1 MSKRSEALALRLEQ
15 GAAELAELANAL
27 TDEQWD
33 LPVKD
38 GRKVRTIVH
47 HVASMYPIEMELAL
61 LLAAGKPVVGV
72 TWKEVH
78 AINAKHKAEFGN
90 VSKADAIALLKLN
103 SATAAAQIR
112 ALTDFELDN
121 AAPLSLNANAPLTC
135 QFMLEDHPVRH
146 SYWHL
151 AAIRAVVGLVMV
163 PQAA

>member
-1 MSKRSEALALRLEQ
+1 MSKRSEALAVRLEQ

-27 TDEQWD
+27 TEEQLD
-33 LPVKD
+33 LRVKD
-38 GRKVRTIVH
+38 GRKIRTVVH
-47 HVASMYPIEMELAL
+47 HVASMYPIEMELAQ
-61 LLAAGKPVVGV
+61 LLAAGKAVTGV

-78 AINAKHKAEFGN
+78 AINKQHATEFEN
-90 VSKADAIALLKLN
+90 VSKADAIALLRVN
-103 SATAAAQIR
+103 SAKAAAQVR
-112 ALTDFELDN
+112 LLTDFELDN

-151 AAIRAVVGLVMV
+151 AAIRAVVGLVLV

>member
-90 VSKADAIALLKLN
+90 VSKEEAIALLKKN
-103 SATAAAQIR
+103 SAAAAGQIR

-135 QFMLEDHPVRH
+135 QFLLEDHPVRH

>member
-1 MSKRSEALALRLEQ
+1 
-15 GAAELAELANAL
+15 
-27 TDEQWD
+27 
-33 LPVKD
+33 
-38 GRKVRTIVH
+38 
-47 HVASMYPIEMELAL
+47 
-61 LLAAGKPVVGV
+61 VVGV

-90 VSKADAIALLKLN
+90 VSKEEAIALLKKN
-103 SATAAAQIR
+103 SAAAAAQIR